1 MSLPD
6 TGKAEI
12 LQSAIAF
19 CKAVKN
25 HPDLDVFFWPIIRN
39 SLGMEPEEFRA
50 QLEKLWESSPA
61 EVAEL
66 GGGSGNGGDDG
77 GDGGDRTGKVVKHP
91 SFSPI
96 SPMS

>member
-1 MSLPD
+1 MSPSD
-6 TGKAEI
+6 TGKAEV
-12 LQSAIAF
+12 LQSAIAL

-39 SLGMEPEEFRA
+39 NLGMEPEEFRA

-66 GGGSGNGGDDG
+66 GGSDGSGGGNHSNQMRVSLVTVG
-77 GDGGDRTGKVVKHP
+77 
-91 SFSPI
+91 
-96 SPMS
+96 